1 MSPKDEISNLIN
13 RAMNYRTQVNQ
24 AFTTGIQSDE
34 ASLIGELFVKEII
47 PHGYKKMS
55 RKVGA
60 ISKQRDREQIN
71 NQWYGIR
78 EGFISECEAI
88 LNQMSIN
95 TKNLSTKGNSHCLV
109 QKLGRASKVK
119 NHVLFFDKIIDALQ
133 DIKRLDLIWNDD
145 IRKELVNRI
154 KTIDSFDKDLILDKL
169 EPYPQVQ
176 KSITGAM
183 KQLQSEIPDA
193 ERHCITSCRVAL
205 ESLCIELGNNKDWK
219 KALNNIFP
227 SKTDRKQV
235 RNVWNFLSGKGVHGG
250 HNPTKME
257 AEYCFQQ
264 TQSTMDFILD
274 RINI

>member
-1 MSPKDEISNLIN
+1 
-13 RAMNYRTQVNQ
+13 MNYRTQVNQ

-60 ISKQRDREQIN
+60 IGKQRDREQIN
-71 NQWYGIR
+71 NQWYGIK

-88 LNQMSIN
+88 LNQISIN
-95 TKNLSTKGNSHCLV
+95 TKNLSTKENSHRLV

-119 NHVLFFDKIIDALQ
+119 NHVLFFDKIIDALK
-133 DIKRLDLIWNDD
+133 DIKRLDLIWNND
-145 IRKELVNRI
+145 IKKELVNRI

-176 KSITGAM
+176 KSIIGAM

-227 SKTDRKQV
+227 SKTDQRQV
-235 RNVWNFLSGKGVHGG
+235 KSVYNYLSGKGAHGG
-250 HNPTKME
+250 HYPSKKE
-257 AEYCFQQ
+257 AEYCLQQ
-264 TQSTMDFILD
+264 TQSTVDFILD
-274 RINI
+274 SINM